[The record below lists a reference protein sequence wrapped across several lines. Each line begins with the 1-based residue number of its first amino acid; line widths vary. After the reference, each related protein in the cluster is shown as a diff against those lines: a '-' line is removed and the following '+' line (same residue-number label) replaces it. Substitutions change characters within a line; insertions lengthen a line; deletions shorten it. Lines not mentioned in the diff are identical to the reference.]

1 MITAMSIRVATDIGG
16 TFTDLVG
23 YDEKTRQLIIAK
35 ESTTPDE
42 FSQGVLAA
50 LEKSKIDPAAVQ
62 RYFANGSTIVINALT
77 ERKGVRTALFI
88 TRGFRDVL
96 EIQRSNRP
104 DIYNF
109 NYAKPKPF
117 IPRRLIFEVQERMEA
132 QGETVEALRLEELAG
147 HLR

>member
-50 LEKSKIDPAAVQ
+50 LE